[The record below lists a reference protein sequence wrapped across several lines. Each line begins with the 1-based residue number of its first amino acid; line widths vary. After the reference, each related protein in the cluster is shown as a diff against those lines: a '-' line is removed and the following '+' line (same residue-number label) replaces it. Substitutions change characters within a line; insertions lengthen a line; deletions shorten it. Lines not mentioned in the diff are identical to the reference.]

1 VKEALK
7 MGLILKKVLKSGGI
21 FVPEGAVNIFLRVPK
36 SLLSVPYE
44 LKDDAV
50 ILGEIMGI
58 EGVGEEFEADEMI
71 GKEIELILRQ
81 GYLGSDD
88 WLHFSRKS
96 WPLLRDYGIF
106 PDYFQVTVILKE
118 IRIDG
123 KTIPIYPK
131 RDVMA

>member
-1 VKEALK
+1 
-7 MGLILKKVLKSGGI
+7 MGLILKRVLRGEGV

-36 SLLSVPYE
+36 SFLSEPYE
-44 LKDDAV
+44 LQDDAV
-50 ILGEIMGI
+50 VLGEIMGI
-58 EGVGEEFEADEMI
+58 EGIGEEFEADELI
-71 GKEIELILRQ
+71 GKGIEFVLRQ

-88 WLHFSRKS
+88 WLHFSRNS

-106 PDYFQVTVILKE
+106 PDYFQITVILKE
-118 IRIDG
+118 TRIDE